1 MNAKNRTFAIGAVL
15 VMCLT
20 ALACVNVVSDDS
32 DADGAITIAAG
43 ETRWFSLA
51 QLGLTTGDVDDMN
64 SMDSY
69 HYCTMPS
76 VCIPSSVSN
85 YAVGGYDYIRTSGL
99 DYSGATI
106 TCPDNV
112 RAGTYR
118 LEWGFMDEAGVEE
131 IVLAYTNVTVTNDH
145 DGSSAAKPLRYI
157 DFYTSVPQNYGSFS
171 HTLYIEAGA
180 SVSLR
185 MSGFGYTPT
194 MSATPG
200 SGISV
205 SEDGDHRVTFS
216 GTIGANAT
224 LSLTYGA
231 YNWTYNLY
239 VVQTSVSHTIAY
251 SGNGNTG
258 GSTAN
263 TVVTDTNGGASTITL
278 SSCGFTKTGYFF
290 TGWLVNGTVYQP
302 GQTVSVGANQ
312 TVTATAQWAA
322 NDISATV
329 NNISAVSGMSYSNQI
344 GATTNNGGT
353 LSYGV
358 KSCTGGT
365 ATVSS
370 NGLVTYHAPTVSSTT
385 SYTVTVTVT
394 GTFGD
399 GSTVSKDVSFTVS
412 VDPVLS
418 FTNAATSGT
427 LSVKGA

>member
-1 MNAKNRTFAIGAVL
+1 MNTKNRTFALGAVL

-32 DADGAITIAAG
+32 DADGSITIAAG

-51 QLGLTTGDVDDMN
+51 QLGLTAGDVDDMN

-69 HYCTMPS
+69 YYCTMPS

-205 SEDGDHRVTFS
+205 SEDGSHYVTFS
-216 GTIGANAT
+216 GTIGTNAT

-231 YNWTYNLY
+231 YNWTYNLI
-239 VVQTSVSHTIAY
+239 VVQTSVTHTIAY

-370 NGLVTYHAPTVSSTT
+370 SGLVTYHAPTVSSTT

-418 FTNAATSGT
+418 FTNASTSGT

>member
-20 ALACVNVVSDDS
+20 AFAGMCLSTDDS
-32 DADGAITIAAG
+32 DAYSTVTIEAG
-43 ETRWFSLA
+43 ESKWFSLA
-51 QLGLTTGDVDDMN
+51 QLGLSSGDVDDMN

-69 HYCTMPS
+69 NYCSMPS
-76 VCIPSSVSN
+76 VMVPSSANNSGL
-85 YAVGGYDYIRTSGL
+85 YGYQIRVSGL
-99 DYSGATI
+99 DYSGATL

-112 RAGTYR
+112 RPGTYS
-118 LEWGFMDEAGVEE
+118 LEWGFMDEAGAEE
-131 IVLAYTNVTVTNDH
+131 IVITYTNVNVTNNH
-145 DGSSAAKPLRYI
+145 DGSSSSKPMRGI
-157 DFYTSVPQNYGSFS
+157 DWFVSVPQNYGSYTHS
-171 HTLYIEAGA
+171 LYIESGA
-180 SVSLR
+180 SVNLR

-251 SGNGNTG
+251 SGNGSTG
-258 GSTAN
+258 GSTAS
-263 TVVTDTNGGASTITL
+263 TVVTDTNNGSTNVTL
-278 SSCGFTKTGYFF
+278 AANGFSKTGYTFA
-290 TGWLVNGTVYQP
+290 GWLVNGNVYQP
-302 GQTVSVGANQ
+302 GQSVPVGANG
-312 TVTATAQWAA
+312 TVTATAQWSQ
-322 NDISATV
+322 NTLSATA
-329 NNISAVSGMSYSNQI
+329 NNISGVSGQAYSNQI
-344 GATTNNGGT
+344 GASANNGGS
-353 LSYGV
+353 LSYAV

-370 NGLVTYHAPTVSSTT
+370 SGLVTYTAPTVSST
-385 SYTVTVTVT
+385 SSFTVTVTVT
-394 GTFGD
+394 GTFAQG
-399 GSTVSKDVSFTVS
+399 GNLTRDVSFTVT